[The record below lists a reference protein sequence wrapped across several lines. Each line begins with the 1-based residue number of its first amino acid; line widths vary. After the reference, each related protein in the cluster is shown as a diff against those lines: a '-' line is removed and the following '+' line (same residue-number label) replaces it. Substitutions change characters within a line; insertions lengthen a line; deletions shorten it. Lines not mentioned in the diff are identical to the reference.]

1 MPRLAVLIL
10 FAIAACHGPKSPEMH
25 VLGVHEA
32 PRHDVVF
39 VEVTNPAS
47 KTMRVTKLEYKFA
60 AAGTTVAQGE
70 LEMVRDV
77 PAESSIVVEVPLD
90 SDSKQPMELEGTL
103 TAELDQIVRI
113 FRVSAQI
120 QPQKIPATT
129 PGLPPTCVRGRCPC
143 RGCGS
148 RSCS

>member
-1 MPRLAVLIL
+1 MSRLAVLIL

-60 AAGTTVAQGE
+60 AAGTTVSQGE

-90 SDSKQPMELEGTL
+90 TDATQQPMELEGTL

-120 QPQKIPATT
+120 QPH
-129 PGLPPTCVRGRCPC
+129 
-143 RGCGS
+143 
-148 RSCS
+148 